1 MAEECPYCQYALSEP
16 PQRFCPSC
24 GRDLSLAAT
33 PLPAPGPATD
43 GAGAPWERR
52 QTIGF
57 VAGLT
62 ETTQQ
67 VLTSP
72 ESFFRGLPAAASIG
86 DPLFYA
92 VIVGYIGL
100 VAATI
105 YNAVFNAAFGSA
117 FSGFGAF
124 GDRPEIARIMPF
136 VQGGLGLV
144 VNLVLGPLF
153 IAVGLFIWAGVLHL
167 LLLLLGGGARGFEA
181 TFRALAYAS
190 ASNLLQ
196 IVPVCGGF
204 IGFVYGIV
212 LAIIGLSAAHGDSKG
227 KAAAAV
233 LIPLV
238 LCCCCCALG
247 LGAMA
252 GGVASLANRLR

>member
-1 MAEECPYCQYALSEP
+1 MAECPYCQYALSEP

-24 GRDLSLAAT
+24 GRDLGFAPPAPP
-33 PLPAPGPATD
+33 PLPEGAEGD
-43 GAGAPWERR
+43 GGIPWERR
-52 QTIGF
+52 KTLGF

-72 ESFFRGLPAAASIG
+72 EAFFRRLAATAAGIG

-100 VAATI
+100 VATSV
-105 YNAVFNAAFGSA
+105 YNAVFNATFGSA
-117 FSGFGAF
+117 FSNL
-124 GDRPEIARIMPF
+124 GDHPEFARFLPL

-144 VNLVLGPLF
+144 VNLVLGPII
-153 IAVGLFIWAGVLHL
+153 IAVTLFIWAGILHL

-181 TFRALAYAS
+181 TFRVLAYAS
-190 ASNLLQ
+190 ASNLFQ
-196 IVPVCGGF
+196 IVPMCGSL
-204 IGFVYGIV
+204 IGAVYGIV
-212 LAIIGLSAAHGDSKG
+212 LAIIGLSAVHGDSKG
-227 KAAAAV
+227 KTAAAV

-238 LCCCCCALG
+238 LCCCCCAFG
-247 LGAMA
+247 LMAMA
-252 GGVASLANRLR
+252 GGIASMANRFR

>member
-1 MAEECPYCQYALSEP
+1 MADCPYCQYALSEP

-24 GRDLSLAAT
+24 GRDLGLASSSPP
-33 PLPAPGPATD
+33 PLPESAVD
-43 GAGAPWERR
+43 GEGIPWERR
-52 QTIGF
+52 GVIGF
-57 VAGLT
+57 VSGLT

-72 ESFFRGLPAAASIG
+72 EAFFRRVAATAAGIG

-100 VAATI
+100 VASSV
-105 YNAVFNAAFGSA
+105 YSAVFNATFGSA
-117 FSGFGAF
+117 FSNL
-124 GDRPEIARIMPF
+124 GDRPELAHLMPF
-136 VQGGLGLV
+136 LQGGVGLV
-144 VNLVLGPLF
+144 VNLVLGPIL
-153 IAVGLFIWAGVLHL
+153 IAVGLFIWAGILHV

-181 TFRALAYAS
+181 TFRVLGYTAAT
-190 ASNLLQ
+190 NLFQ
-196 IVPVCGGF
+196 IVPMCGGF
-204 IGFVYGIV
+204 IGAIYGIV
-212 LAIIGLSAAHGDSKG
+212 LAIIGLSAVHGDSKG

-247 LGAMA
+247 LMAMF
-252 GGVASLANRLR
+252 GSIASMASRFR